1 MTGRPQTCV
10 LPQCA
15 DAVTVQNRA
24 GQGTCKAHRLVV
36 VTGSWVN
43 DAHTEG
49 GHG

>member
-1 MTGRPQTCV
+1 MTGHPRTCV
-10 LPQCA
+10 MPDCA
-15 DAVTVQNRA
+15 DTAIVRNRA
-24 GQGTCKAHRLVV
+24 NQGTCETHRVVV